1 MSLRR
6 VLVPL
11 GLAFAG
17 LVGCADVD
25 PDDLLEQTEQA
36 LQTFPNEQP
45 AFEYFVGK
53 GLSER
58 QSAGIIGNL
67 DAESGLDPTIRQ
79 IGGGPGRGIA
89 QWSAGGR
96 WDTTSGDNVLAYAS
110 QRGKDP
116 LTLQLQLDFIW
127 FELTTFPGY
136 GLAALQNTTTIV
148 DAVSVFKAK
157 FEGCPACSTGN
168 RVLYAQSVLDRF
180 GGGSSSSSS
189 SSSGA
194 PAGPAC
200 TLDNG
205 DEGECITTSAC
216 EARGD
221 HLSSPGLCAGSSEI
235 QCCTAVAAASSSS
248 GANSSGANSSGSSSG
263 SRPKGD
269 AGAGDADR
277 DPRLLNPDEPD
288 FDNAASCAT
297 ASGSAQRLSALW
309 WLGAGVL
316 VAGRYRRRR

>member
-1 MSLRR
+1 MLLRR

-11 GLAFAG
+11 GLAVAS
-17 LVGCADVD
+17 LVGCADLD
-25 PDDLLEQTEQA
+25 PDELLEQTEQA

-58 QSAGIIGNL
+58 QSAGIVGNL

-136 GLAALQNTTTIV
+136 GLAALQDTTTIV

-180 GGGSSSSSS
+180 GGGNSSSSS

-194 PAGPAC
+194 PGGPAC

-216 EARGD
+216 DARGD
-221 HLSSPGLCAGSSEI
+221 HLSSPGLCPGSSEI
-235 QCCTAVAAASSSS
+235 QCCTAVAGASSSS
-248 GANSSGANSSGSSSG
+248 GESPRGSSSG

-269 AGAGDADR
+269 AGAGDANR
-277 DPRLLNPDEPD
+277 DPRLLDPEEPD

-297 ASGSAQRLSALW
+297 APGSAQRLSALW
-309 WLGAGVL
+309 LIGAGLL
-316 VAGRYRRRR
+316 VAGQRQRRR